1 MSNLCWNNLRR
12 LSKMYQE
19 TNDYHLCCKYLNLSF
34 LGKALYHFLVTKCIS
49 IEMHLKV
56 HNDLYLYAISLKKNR
71 ILNDL
76 INQISMMQEPLKQ
89 S

>member
-1 MSNLCWNNLRR
+1 
-12 LSKMYQE
+12 
-19 TNDYHLCCKYLNLSF
+19 
-34 LGKALYHFLVTKCIS
+34 
-49 IEMHLKV
+49 MHLKV

-71 ILNDL
+71 IINDL

>member
-1 MSNLCWNNLRR
+1 
-12 LSKMYQE
+12 
-19 TNDYHLCCKYLNLSF
+19 
-34 LGKALYHFLVTKCIS
+34 
-49 IEMHLKV
+49 MHLKV
-56 HNDLYLYAISLKKNR
+56 HNDLYLYAISLKKKNR